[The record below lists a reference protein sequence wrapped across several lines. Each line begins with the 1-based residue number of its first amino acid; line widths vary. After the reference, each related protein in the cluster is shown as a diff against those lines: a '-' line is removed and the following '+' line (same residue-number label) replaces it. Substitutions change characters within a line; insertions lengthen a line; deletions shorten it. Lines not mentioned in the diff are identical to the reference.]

1 MLEPV
6 SKRWIWFILPI
17 NIAAEGLH
25 TAIPLYV
32 IALGGGIGEVSII
45 IAIHYGAAALGSIF
59 WGKILDR
66 YHAKK
71 AVLMISFFVILLSC
85 VWVYYTT
92 QVTTIYIISPLTGF
106 FLVVR
111 SHVTQMLVMETS
123 TNNQWSR
130 LFARTSILSTFG
142 SIGAMLIGVVWSI
155 YFDNRQYFLI
165 CAIST
170 GIALALSLQITRTH
184 FQIER
189 STIANSIQGL
199 HYIFSH
205 FRLLHYF
212 VFPRIPELYDFKHI
226 IAILK
231 GKVTH
236 EIGFLFL
243 TNFLFYFGSNI
254 YFTALTPFLKNL
266 GLSDSIVFSLYLTQT
281 CTMVGIF
288 FAAPKIIAKL
298 GEEHSTMLA
307 YIPRICG
314 VLIAGFLISAFVG
327 MNSLLFT
334 VVSMCLMVIGFSV
347 YSTANSVLLFK
358 TIPKGFEGR
367 YLGVN
372 SSMVGMGVFG
382 GALTAGFITEIFEYT
397 ATFFVSA
404 LILFGSLVLF
414 RLYLRHRL
422 SGRVLPN

>member
-1 MLEPV
+1 MDPI

-32 IALGGGIGEVSII
+32 IALGGGISEVSII

-66 YHAKK
+66 YNAKK
-71 AVLMISFFVILLSC
+71 AVLSISFFVILLSC
-85 VWVYYTT
+85 IWIYYTT
-92 QVTTIYIISPLTGF
+92 QIAPIYVISPLTGF

-111 SHVTQMLVMETS
+111 GHVTQMLVMETS

-142 SIGAMLIGVVWSI
+142 SIGAMLIGAVWSI

-205 FRLLHYF
+205 FRLSHHF

-226 IAILK
+226 TAILK

-243 TNFLFYFGSNI
+243 TNLVFYFGSNI

-266 GLSDSIVFSLYLTQT
+266 GLADSIVFSLYLIQT

-298 GEEHSTMLA
+298 GEEHSATLA

-358 TIPKGFEGR
+358 AIPKGFEGR

-382 GALTAGFITEIFEYT
+382 GALTAGFITQVSGYI

-414 RLYLRHRL
+414 RLYLRYRL
-422 SGRVLPN
+422 SGKILPN